1 MAGGDGWGLGTGEM
15 AHELRRP
22 LGVARG
28 LVDMLLAHGLGALTD
43 PQRTALLRI
52 HAKIDEALNDLEQ
65 HVLLDRAQTGAITA
79 AIHPL
84 DVAREVE
91 LAVGRVLVRIE
102 LASGGVTLDASA
114 AAGPDG
120 PIMALADK
128 GLLARILDNLLD
140 NAITCTEGAPQ
151 ITVEAGIADRP
162 FVRVADQGMGMDPR
176 LREQIFLRGFRSDP
190 SGTRTGSGLGL
201 YLSRR
206 AAEQM
211 GAELWL
217 EWTEPGRGSC
227 FRLDLQRS
235 I

>member
-1 MAGGDGWGLGTGEM
+1 MGEM

-22 LGVARG
+22 LAVARG
-28 LVDMLLAHGLGALTD
+28 LADMLLDHGFGPLTD
-43 PQRTALLRI
+43 AQRTALLRI
-52 HAKIDEALNDLEQ
+52 HARIGEALNDLEQ
-65 HVLLDRAQTGAITA
+65 QVLLDRHQTGAITPS
-79 AIHPL
+79 IHPL
-84 DVAREVE
+84 DVASEVE
-91 LAVGRVLVRIE
+91 SAVGRALARIE
-102 LASGGVTLDASA
+102 LASGRVTLDASA
-114 AAGPDG
+114 RAGPAG
-120 PIMALADK
+120 PIMALADR

-140 NAITCTEGAPQ
+140 NAIVCTEGAPR
-151 ITVEAGIADRP
+151 ITLEVGVADRP

-190 SGTRTGSGLGL
+190 SGTRPGSGLGL

-235 I
+235 V